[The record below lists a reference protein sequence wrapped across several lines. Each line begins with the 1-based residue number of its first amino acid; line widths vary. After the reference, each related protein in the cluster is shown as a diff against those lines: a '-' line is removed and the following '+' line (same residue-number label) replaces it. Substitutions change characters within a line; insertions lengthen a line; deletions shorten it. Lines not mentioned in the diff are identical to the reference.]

1 MVRNWVVTGFSVKPT
16 TGTIT
21 PCREWFQKVFPMEGI
36 QGKGCRM
43 LTDIIIGR
51 SALGSNRADMH
62 RSASFSCTLGAWSR
76 RIAKFLGTN
85 R

>member
-1 MVRNWVVTGFSVKPT
+1 
-16 TGTIT
+16 
-21 PCREWFQKVFPMEGI
+21 MEGI